1 MEIEKNLNDEVSA
14 KNEKDVQGFPWVE
27 KYRPTEFEEIV
38 SHDDIL
44 STINKLIENKKLP
57 HLLFHGPPGTG
68 KTTTI
73 LACARKMYGS
83 NYKSMTLELNASD
96 DRGIDVVR
104 DQIKNFAGT
113 QKLFSSGVKLI
124 ILDEA
129 DNMTN
134 VAQFALRRI
143 IEKYS
148 QNTRFCLI
156 CNYVSNIIPALQKDG
171 INALLE
177 LCEGDMRKVI
187 NLLQATHMA
196 FPIVNQENVYLCS
209 GSPSPVIIQS
219 IMDTLLQSS
228 FNEAM
233 KKISEIKES
242 HQFALQ
248 DIVPLISKKVQ
259 QLELPPQVQ
268 IYLYKQLADL
278 EYRLASSC
286 QESIQLGSLII
297 DSNSSSINSSPKK
310 SAWNTAYHICVLSY
324 LFGLK
329 KNKRYVGLLSIFSSM
344 FMIAIYIVLTF
355 TVGSCPLSL
364 YTQSHTYLPCSTNY
378 QCQTVYYIDQD
389 KVEEVI
395 LPETGTEYK
404 YCDLQAGGYC
414 RYKNYDS
421 ICSSIFSTIT
431 LGGLET
437 GNTPSRPL
445 SLYTY
450 SWYHLN
456 LFHIFTNILLYIP
469 LSISMESI
477 TSTLLSIPIHLCT
490 SLSGSLLILTLYKY
504 NTLVIGCSAI
514 VYGFIGFICIFRIGG
529 FIGGII
535 LAFMYTTIEDYTNL
549 KKDYEQYQM
558 YWIPKVIVNFLHK
571 TKWYFRSLGWLLF
584 FIYFCGLI
592 SFHLV
597 YIIYTY

>member
-14 KNEKDVQGFPWVE
+14 KNEKDVQGLPWVE

-156 CNYVSNIIPALQKDG
+156 CNYVSNIIPALQSRCTRFRFAPLNVTKIRSRVDTI
-171 INALLE
+171 INQE
-177 LCEGDMRKVI
+177 HI
-187 NLLQATHMA
+187 NITED
-196 FPIVNQENVYLCS
+196 VNQENVYLCS

-286 QESIQLGSLII
+286 QESIQLGSLI
-297 DSNSSSINSSPKK
+297 
-310 SAWNTAYHICVLSY
+310 
-324 LFGLK
+324 
-329 KNKRYVGLLSIFSSM
+329 SIFILSKP
-344 FMIAIYIVLTF
+344 MI
-355 TVGSCPLSL
+355 
-364 YTQSHTYLPCSTNY
+364 
-378 QCQTVYYIDQD
+378 
-389 KVEEVI
+389 
-395 LPETGTEYK
+395 
-404 YCDLQAGGYC
+404 
-414 RYKNYDS
+414 
-421 ICSSIFSTIT
+421 
-431 LGGLET
+431 
-437 GNTPSRPL
+437 
-445 SLYTY
+445 
-450 SWYHLN
+450 
-456 LFHIFTNILLYIP
+456 
-469 LSISMESI
+469 ESN
-477 TSTLLSIPIHLCT
+477 H
-490 SLSGSLLILTLYKY
+490 
-504 NTLVIGCSAI
+504 
-514 VYGFIGFICIFRIGG
+514 
-529 FIGGII
+529 
-535 LAFMYTTIEDYTNL
+535 
-549 KKDYEQYQM
+549 
-558 YWIPKVIVNFLHK
+558 
-571 TKWYFRSLGWLLF
+571 
-584 FIYFCGLI
+584 
-592 SFHLV
+592 
-597 YIIYTY
+597 

>member
-1 MEIEKNLNDEVSA
+1 
-14 KNEKDVQGFPWVE
+14 
-27 KYRPTEFEEIV
+27 
-38 SHDDIL
+38 
-44 STINKLIENKKLP
+44 
-57 HLLFHGPPGTG
+57 
-68 KTTTI
+68 
-73 LACARKMYGS
+73 
-83 NYKSMTLELNASD
+83 
-96 DRGIDVVR
+96 
-104 DQIKNFAGT
+104 
-113 QKLFSSGVKLI
+113 
-124 ILDEA
+124 
-129 DNMTN
+129 
-134 VAQFALRRI
+134 
-143 IEKYS
+143 
-148 QNTRFCLI
+148 
-156 CNYVSNIIPALQKDG
+156 
-171 INALLE
+171 
-177 LCEGDMRKVI
+177 MRKVI

-329 KNKRYVGLLSIFSSM
+329 KNKRYVGLLSIFGSM

-456 LFHIFTNILLYIP
+456 LFHILTNILLYIP

-490 SLSGSLLILTLYKY
+490 ALSGSLLILTLYKY
-504 NTLVIGCSAI
+504 NTVVIGCSAI
-514 VYGFIGFICIFRIGG
+514 VYGFIGFICIFRLFNPLYTIHYFLSILLFISVCISFFIEYYYITGVSTEGHIGG